1 MAVQLKYIKFY
12 LAYLRFNA
20 SLFLHLDKHLQFIF
34 RCIDHK
40 DFQKPYILTLSI
52 NEEGAY
58 KGKYGT
64 SNRVLFS
71 YFFYIKISSH
81 LFVLITFSFY

>member
-1 MAVQLKYIKFY
+1 MAVQLKYIHFY
-12 LAYLRFNA
+12 LAHLRFNA
-20 SLFLHLDKHLQFIF
+20 SLFLHLDKHLQFVF

-58 KGKYGT
+58 EGMYT
-64 SNRVLFS
+64 TMS
-71 YFFYIKISSH
+71 YFPISFISK
-81 LFVLITFSFY
+81 